1 MAKDADNLADRF
13 ESENTGGLLSG
24 FLAEEDEFDRRAL
37 WRLGSWA
44 VGTIAAITIAFFANQ
59 SSIGWR
65 RDQIA
70 AADLARQAQQI
81 QTVAK
86 ESQSEARRLASA
98 IDTLNG
104 DRDRL
109 YSRVNVLE
117 QGMDSVTGAIARQSA
132 ASASPQASSQGSSQ
146 AGATPAVSAPMVVA
160 ALTEVQKL
168 PIGPPVAPV
177 TTTAPAMAAIPI
189 PAKPVA
195 TAATATPPADK
206 PSTVATVTDPATAQA
221 QAPAQA
227 QTSSNQPSSN
237 QPSSNQAPSIQTP
250 SNPPTATVPP
260 PLMESKSM
268 MGPPDPAA
276 GKLIEPPTALS
287 SPSTSPK
294 TAAAP
299 PAQAPQKPEA
309 VASAPP
315 AATDD
320 GPEATESI
328 PKVQRTEFG
337 VDVGGANSVGGLRAL
352 WRGLLKTRA
361 NAPLAALRPI
371 IMIKESST
379 GLGMQLRLVAGPL
392 TDAAAAAKICAS
404 MTANDRPCE
413 TTVFDGQRLSL
424 TGNDRDQPAPT
435 APTATTK
442 PAHSRHGSSRHSA
455 APKEE
460 PAAKPAPSTLSLIF
474 GR

>member
-13 ESENTGGLLSG
+13 DTENTGGVLSG

-44 VGTIAAITIAFFANQ
+44 VGAIGAITIAFFANQ

-117 QGMDSVTGAIARQSA
+117 QGMDSVTGAIARQGA
-132 ASASPQASSQGSSQ
+132 ASASPQGSSQGSSQ

-177 TTTAPAMAAIPI
+177 ATTAPAMAAIPI

-195 TAATATPPADK
+195 TAATVTPPADK
-206 PSTVATVTDPATAQA
+206 PSTVATVTDTAAAQA

-227 QTSSNQPSSN
+227 QTSSNQASSN

-250 SNPPTATVPP
+250 SNTPTATVPP

-276 GKLIEPPTALS
+276 GKLIEPPSAAS
-287 SPSTSPK
+287 SPSASSK

-299 PAQAPQKPEA
+299 PAQTPQKPET

-315 AATDD
+315 AAADD

-337 VDVGGANSVGGLRAL
+337 VDVGGANSVSGLRAL

-392 TDAAAAAKICAS
+392 TDAAAAAKICAG
-404 MTANDRPCE
+404 MTANERPCE
-413 TTVFDGQRLSL
+413 TTVFDGQRLAMN
-424 TGNDRDQPAPT
+424 GNDPPASTPAPK
-435 APTATTK
+435 PTVHNRRSFPKHVAKDEPPPKK
-442 PAHSRHGSSRHSA
+442 P
-455 APKEE
+455 E
-460 PAAKPAPSTLSLIF
+460 PSTMSLIF
-474 GR
+474 GSH